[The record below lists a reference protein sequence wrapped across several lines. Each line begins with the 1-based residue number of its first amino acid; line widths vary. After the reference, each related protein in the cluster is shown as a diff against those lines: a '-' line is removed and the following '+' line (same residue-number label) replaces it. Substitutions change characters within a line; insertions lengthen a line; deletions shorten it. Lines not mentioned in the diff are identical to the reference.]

1 MNIFRKRDN
10 RGVIIFIIP
19 SVDVFDLG
27 LTYSFNLKNS
37 FFADFFLIFNIFRAH
52 RELQAP
58 GQFPSGYESSHLY

>member
-27 LTYSFNLKNS
+27 LTYSFNLKKFL
-37 FFADFFLIFNIFRAH
+37 FFADFFWIFNIVFRAH

-58 GQFPSGYESSHLY
+58 GQFPSG